1 MLIVSTVFIVRV
13 DSYKNLIDG
22 KSIAVFDPRFSAEY
36 IQIDKKWVIPK
47 EDDQCWI
54 NIDCLVVDPTNLG
67 YELLIEDNENYFK
80 VARKKTI
87 NN

>member
-1 MLIVSTVFIVRV
+1 MLIISTVFIVRV

-22 KSIAVFDPRFSAEY
+22 KNIAVFDPRLSAEY
-36 IQIDKKWVIPK
+36 IKVDDEWFIPK

-54 NIDCLVVDPTNLG
+54 NIDCLVVDPESLR
-67 YELLIEDNENYFK
+67 YELLIDNNNYFK
-80 VARKKTI
+80 VARKKSI